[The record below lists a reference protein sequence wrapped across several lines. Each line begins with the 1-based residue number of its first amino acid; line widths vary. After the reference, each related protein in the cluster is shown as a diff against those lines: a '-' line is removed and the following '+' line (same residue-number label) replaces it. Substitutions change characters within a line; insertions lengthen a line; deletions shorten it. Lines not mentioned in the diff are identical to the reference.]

1 MEIAE
6 LIRRRRKELHMSQQQ
21 LADEVGVSR
30 AEIGQWESGITG
42 PTRRNAPKL
51 AKALQLELS
60 ALSHFLAQPVSE
72 VDTSSEGR
80 HVPVMGWA
88 DFINNARVS
97 GTTPRI
103 WVGSEV
109 PNDAVALR
117 VPDDALAPEYNPGD
131 VIIVSRAETPNKG
144 DAVVAYLDGR
154 GLLRKYEPR
163 GRDRTGTFVFD
174 LLSTSPDWPTITCNS
189 HNPGNILAVVV
200 GHWRAVR
207 R

>member
-30 AEIGQWESGITG
+30 AAIGQWESGITG
-42 PTRRNAPKL
+42 PTRKNAPKL

-60 ALSHFLAQPVSE
+60 ALSYFLAQPVSE
-72 VDTSSEGR
+72 VDTSTEGR
-80 HVPVMGWA
+80 H
-88 DFINNARVS
+88 
-97 GTTPRI
+97 
-103 WVGSEV
+103 
-109 PNDAVALR
+109 
-117 VPDDALAPEYNPGD
+117 
-131 VIIVSRAETPNKG
+131 
-144 DAVVAYLDGR
+144 
-154 GLLRKYEPR
+154 
-163 GRDRTGTFVFD
+163 
-174 LLSTSPDWPTITCNS
+174 LSTSPDWPTITCNS